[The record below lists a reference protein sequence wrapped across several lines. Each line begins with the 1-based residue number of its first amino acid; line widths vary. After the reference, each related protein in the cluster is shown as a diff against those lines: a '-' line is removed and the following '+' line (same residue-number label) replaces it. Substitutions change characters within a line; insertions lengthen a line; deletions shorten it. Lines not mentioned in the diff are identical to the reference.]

1 MRKRAI
7 LALLLVVVLAMTASC
22 KLIVKDA
29 EVDRQTVIAEV
40 AGQQIIKQDVETEVA
55 SVMNMQAYYYYQYG
69 LNYDPADSKNI
80 QAARNTAVENLIL
93 DIVLKQKEQEMGI
106 ALTDEEIA
114 ALQTELDT
122 TYAGYVDTIRT
133 SYFAESELTGE
144 ELDTAVMQ
152 MTEQMYGTKDAL
164 LESKKAEAVYQ
175 KLKDT
180 VVADVAVTDEEVQ
193 NEYNAGVTTAMENYG
208 TNLPAYGQAVRAGS
222 TVYYVPAGYRY
233 VKNLLVL
240 LDEEDSTAISD
251 LSTQLSD
258 ANTQLTSVNT
268 AMAALPEDAT
278 TDTEDQA
285 ASREGLVTQKAELEA
300 KVADLSAQLTQRQ
313 DAAYAKKQPIIDE
326 VLAKLAAGESFDA
339 LVEQYGEDTGMKASP
354 AKEQGYLVCQ
364 GDTQYVT
371 EFTTAAMQ
379 LAKVGDVSAAP
390 VRTSYGLHLLQYA
403 SDVTPGAVP
412 LDDLCAEVSE
422 QLLTSKQNNQFNATT
437 QQWVDESGA
446 KIYMDRM
453 N

>member
-268 AMAALPEDAT
+268 AIAALPEDAT

-326 VLAKLAAGESFDA
+326 VLAKFDA
-339 LVEQYGEDTGMKASP
+339 GSPDWGSFAPFGRLVEVPCVKRNAI
-354 AKEQGYLVCQ
+354 AV
-364 GDTQYVT
+364 
-371 EFTTAAMQ
+371 TAAI
-379 LAKVGDVSAAP
+379 SAAELALSGVSSVIP
-390 VRTSYGLHLLQYA
+390 FDETVDAMRRIGRTLPMELRETGLGGL
-403 SDVTPGAVP
+403 
-412 LDDLCAEVSE
+412 
-422 QLLTSKQNNQFNATT
+422 ATT
-437 QQWVDESGA
+437 PTAKKAVDRILTRFQKS
-446 KIYMDRM
+446 
-453 N
+453 